1 MEAMLKRSVQ
11 QIWHRRWLALA
22 VIALT
27 VATAFLSTVAAHPTY
42 VGKSALVVSS
52 PGTMTQQ
59 DALLVSG
66 YVTLFNDPATIERLR
81 AAHRI
86 PEDVAFE
93 SRAAAASPI
102 LTIEATADS
111 PTVAQD
117 SAQQMTEAFRDDIN
131 AVRETGTK
139 AAVAELQSQL
149 DDLRSQPAP
158 PDSPNANQ
166 ISQLQTRVDT
176 MESDSTS
183 QLQDLQMRAGVSE
196 ISKRIG
202 ENLLF
207 GLAAGVVL
215 GILAAL
221 GFASISSRLTDS
233 TGMHE
238 KTGIV
243 PLVEIP
249 DAGSARKRL
258 IRGDRLRRLSN
269 LISFE
274 QTAAS
279 TVLAVTDARGANAAR
294 ALGRSLAEL
303 SAGQRPT
310 VLVYADNSPGD
321 LVGPGFNEALTNSRL
336 TVVMLQKDA
345 NTALQILPAGEY
357 VNDSY
362 GLISKERVFGVIEA
376 LRAVAELT
384 IIVTPSI
391 TEAPEAEL
399 LCGAADATLL
409 VVDSR
414 FARAA
419 DVRYATE
426 RLERTHVEKLGTVL
440 FHSTKEDG
448 VAKVTGAHSRAPMR
462 AGQSTS
468 APEQLP

>member
-1 MEAMLKRSVQ
+1 MLKRSVQ
-11 QIWHRRWLALA
+11 QIWHRRWVVLA

-27 VATAFLSTVAAHPTY
+27 VATSFVSTILAHPTY

-86 PEDVAFE
+86 PTDVTFE

-117 SAQQMTEAFRDDIN
+117 SAQQMAEAFRDDIN
-131 AVRETGTK
+131 AVREAGTK
-139 AAVAELQSQL
+139 GAVSELQKQL

-158 PDSPNANQ
+158 PESPNATQ
-166 ISQLQTRVDT
+166 IAQLQARIDT
-176 MESDSTS
+176 MEFDSTS
-183 QLQDLQMRAGVSE
+183 QLQDLQLRNGVSE

-202 ENLLF
+202 ENVLF

-221 GFASISSRLTDS
+221 GLASISNRLADS
-233 TGMHE
+233 TDMQE
-238 KTGIV
+238 KAGIV

-249 DAGSARKRL
+249 DTSSARKRL
-258 IRGDRLRRLSN
+258 VRGDRLRRLSN

-274 QTAAS
+274 QTTTN
-279 TVLAVTDARGANAAR
+279 TVLAITDARGANAAR
-294 ALGRSLAEL
+294 SLGRSLAEL

-310 VLVYADNSPGD
+310 ALVYADNVAGN
-321 LVGPGFNEALTNSRL
+321 LAGPGFNEALTNSRL
-336 TVVMLQKDA
+336 AVVMLQKDA
-345 NTALQILPAGEY
+345 NSSLQILPAGEY
-357 VNDSY
+357 VTDAY
-362 GLISKERVFGVIEA
+362 GLISRQRVLGVIEA

-384 IIVTPSI
+384 ILVAPSI

-399 LCGAADATLL
+399 LCEAADSTIL

-426 RLERTHVEKLGTVL
+426 RLERTHAENLGTVL
-440 FHSTKEDG
+440 FHGTKEDG
-448 VAKVTGAHSRAPMR
+448 VAKTAGAHSLVAMG
-462 AGQSTS
+462 AEQSHS
-468 APEQLP
+468 APEQLA